1 MIMKVFKIINCIG
14 MFAATLGVFYFIFAF
29 IAWDVKWIENA
40 HWFFRLLFLITGFPT
55 AISIA
60 ISMFEVELIK

>member
-1 MIMKVFKIINCIG
+1 MKVFKIINCIG

-40 HWFFRLLFLITGFPT
+40 HWFPRLLFLVTGFPS

-60 ISMFEVELIK
+60 ILTYDDELN